1 VVSARGTKS
10 DIAGLYTVRVGTAG
24 IGRMSFRAY
33 FDDEKIDRQDSDD
46 EDVYSTPGQALAAL
60 GREMDYMLV
69 AEAWDDRF
77 RAFERAVA
85 DPSTD
90 ENKNKIHGPKR
101 RLVLRRK

>member
-1 VVSARGTKS
+1 VSARGTKS
-10 DIAGLYTVRVGTAG
+10 DLAGLYTVRVGTAG
-24 IGRMSFRAY
+24 IGRLSFRAY

-46 EDVYSTPGQALAAL
+46 EDVYL
-60 GREMDYMLV
+60 DYMLV
-69 AEAWDDRF
+69 AEAWDF

-85 DPSTD
+85 DSSTD